1 MNIDLD
7 SQIRTLFEGIDESQR
22 PVSLDEVQ
30 MGEIHEVQMGQVQT
44 RPPESTPSPMW
55 SKRRLLVGVLVVLM
69 TGFTVLLVQRSLGPA
84 VVATRSDLS
93 AAAAPDD
100 RDSAADSGARRVVLS
115 PLVELPT
122 WLTSRSD
129 VEVFTVESP
138 RADYWRITSL
148 DVFDGRIWRSRGS
161 FEEASGSLE
170 TDLPR
175 DTQVLKVTQT
185 FDIKSLGGVWLPMA
199 YEPAEIVAGPPGV
212 QFEYER
218 QSGTLIVDRD
228 RTDSD
233 GLTYSVVSAVPERDL
248 VAIEAAGNRVLDE
261 IAERF
266 LELPDDFSP
275 RVAQLGEEITG
286 TASTPYEKAL
296 ALQDFFR
303 DESLFSYDLGTSAG
317 HSSARIEDFL
327 FDERAGYAEQFAGTY
342 AAMARAV
349 GLPARVAVGFTTGE
363 FDPSL
368 NAYRVSGK
376 HAHAWPE
383 VWLDGI
389 GWLRFEPTPGRGA
402 PDDQIY
408 TG

>member
-1 MNIDLD
+1 MNIELD

-22 PVSLDEVQ
+22 PVSLDE
-30 MGEIHEVQMGQVQT
+30 IQMGQVQT
-44 RPPESTPSPMW
+44 RPPEGTPSPMW
-55 SKRRLLVGVLVVLM
+55 SRRRLLVLSVVVLL
-69 TGFTVLLVQRSLGPA
+69 TGFAVVFAQRSVGPA
-84 VVATRSDLS
+84 VVATQSDLS
-93 AAAAPDD
+93 AAAASDD
-100 RDSAADSGARRVVLS
+100 RESEGDSDAPRVVLS
-115 PLVELPT
+115 PLVDFRT

-138 RADYWRITSL
+138 RADYWRTTAL

-175 DTQVLKVTQT
+175 DTQVLEITQT
-185 FDIKSLGGVWLPMA
+185 FDIKSLGGVWLPVA

-212 QFEYER
+212 QLEYEPE
-218 QSGTLIVDRD
+218 SGTVIVNRD
-228 RTDSD
+228 LSDSD

-248 VAIEAAGNRVLDE
+248 VAIEAAGDHVPTE
-261 IAERF
+261 IRDRF
-266 LELPDDFSP
+266 VDLPVDFSP
-275 RVAQLGEEITG
+275 RTTQLAGEITG
-286 TASTPYEKAL
+286 AASTPYEKAL

-303 DESLFSYDLGTSAG
+303 DESLFSYDLDASIG
-317 HSSARIEDFL
+317 HSSARIETFL
-327 FDERAGYAEQFAGTY
+327 FDERAGTAEQFAGTY

-349 GLPARVAVGFTTGE
+349 ELPARVAVGFTTGE
-363 FDPSL
+363 FDPSI

>member
-1 MNIDLD
+1 MNIELD

-22 PVSLDEVQ
+22 PVSLDE
-30 MGEIHEVQMGQVQT
+30 IQMGQVQT
-44 RPPESTPSPMW
+44 RPPEGTPSPMW
-55 SKRRLLVGVLVVLM
+55 SRRRLLVLSVVVLL
-69 TGFTVLLVQRSLGPA
+69 TGFAVLFAQRSVGPA
-84 VVATRSDLS
+84 VVATQSDLS
-93 AAAAPDD
+93 AAAASDD
-100 RDSAADSGARRVVLS
+100 RESEGDSDAPRVVLS
-115 PLVELPT
+115 PLVDFRT

-138 RADYWRITSL
+138 RADYWRTTAL

-175 DTQVLKVTQT
+175 DTQVLEITQT
-185 FDIKSLGGVWLPMA
+185 FDIKSLGGVWLPVA

-212 QFEYER
+212 QLEYEPE
-218 QSGTLIVDRD
+218 SGTVIVNRD
-228 RTDSD
+228 LSDSD

-248 VAIEAAGNRVLDE
+248 VAIEAAGDHVPTE
-261 IAERF
+261 IRDRF
-266 LELPDDFSP
+266 VDLPVDFSP
-275 RVAQLGEEITG
+275 RTTQLAGEITG
-286 TASTPYEKAL
+286 AASTPYEKAL

-303 DESLFSYDLGTSAG
+303 DESLFSYDLDASIG
-317 HSSARIEDFL
+317 HSSARIETFL
-327 FDERAGYAEQFAGTY
+327 FDERAGTAEQFAGTY

-349 GLPARVAVGFTTGE
+349 ELPARVAVGFTTGE
-363 FDPSL
+363 FDPSI
-368 NAYRVSGK
+368 NAYRVNGK
-376 HAHAWPE
+376 HAHAWLE

-402 PDDQIY
+402 PDDQVY